1 VGGEILL
8 HSRASWHLNI
18 CALGSF
24 TPAKSPTTN
33 HSVFRMEATQGQGR
47 WIDALAR
54 RSPAARTSN
63 GPKELDRPR
72 RRAKAKG
79 KLLCSPCEQDESGH
93 NKDSLHH
100 SAQCTC
106 PAVLQSATCM
116 TAAALQ
122 RRGRCALQG
131 GLVLL
136 LLPLSRDL
144 DEVGIDRDQSFFNI
158 SVDRCP
164 EM

>member
-1 VGGEILL
+1 MGGENML

-18 CALGSF
+18 CAPGSF

-93 NKDSLHH
+93 NKNSLHH
-100 SAQCTC
+100 SAHAQQYCNLQ
-106 PAVLQSATCM
+106 PA
-116 TAAALQ
+116 
-122 RRGRCALQG
+122 
-131 GLVLL
+131 
-136 LLPLSRDL
+136 
-144 DEVGIDRDQSFFNI
+144 
-158 SVDRCP
+158 
-164 EM
+164 